1 MKRIILK
8 PGEED
13 RILSGHPWVY
23 DNEVA
28 LVLEGSGRPHT
39 AALSP
44 PDLSL
49 LKPGELA
56 DVEVFPD
63 TVRQGVPGRSPYLGR
78 ALVNPRSKIVAR
90 IYSPSKEGVD
100 KGFFKH
106 RLRAALDRRSAAFFG
121 PEPGFTAADSLR
133 LVFAEADFLPGLIVD
148 RFAGWPFAGIKERF
162 STRPGGRP
170 GPLRYSE
177 IAAALGPPSSWL
189 AIQFLSFGM
198 DSRRELVL
206 DALEEV
212 LNWYTVQTGPLGP
225 PAGIVEKSGARVR
238 ELEGLPPREGILRGN
253 FPVGGIVIFENGC
266 PFLVN
271 LPGSQKTGHFLDQ
284 KENRLAAAR
293 HARFPVPS
301 GEDPDGGSAFRVLDL
316 FSYTGGFAIQA
327 ACAFA
332 DGRGG
337 PKTDAAAG
345 ADAVTAAGGPDLRE
359 RRCTVTAVDASAA
372 ALETLKVNAWLN
384 GVEDTVETL
393 EADVFD
399 LLPRLERQKE
409 KYDLVILDPPA
420 FAKSRTVLTEALRGY
435 REINRRAIG
444 LLVKG
449 GVLVTCSCSQALDEG
464 RFRQMIAL
472 AAADAERRL
481 HQLEFRY
488 QGADHPVLAGY
499 DESLYLKCG
508 IYRAL

>member
-1 MKRIILK
+1 MKRIIVK
-8 PGEED
+8 PGGED
-13 RILSGHPWVY
+13 RILRGHPWVY

-28 LVLEGSGRPHT
+28 LVLDGPGRPE
-39 AALSP
+39 AAVPASP
-44 PDLSL
+44 DISL
-49 LKPGELA
+49 LKPGEPA
-56 DVEVFPD
+56 DVEAFPGIAA
-63 TVRQGVPGRSPYLGR
+63 RQGKPGLSPYLGR
-78 ALVNPRSKIVAR
+78 ALVNPHSKIIAR
-90 IYSPSKEGVD
+90 IYSPSKEGID

-106 RLRAALDRRSAAFFG
+106 RFRAALDRRAAAFFG
-121 PEPGFTAADSLR
+121 PVRGFTAADSLR

-148 RFAGWPFAGIKERF
+148 RFAGWLFAGIEECF
-162 STRPGGRP
+162 SARPGGRS
-170 GPLRYSE
+170 GPLRYGE
-177 IAAALGPPSSWL
+177 AAAALGPPASWL

-212 LNWYTVQTGPLGP
+212 LARYTVQTVPLGP
-225 PAGIVEKSGARVR
+225 PAGIVEKSGAKVR
-238 ELEGLPPREGILRGN
+238 ELEGLPLREGVLKGT
-253 FPVGGIVIFENGC
+253 FPPEGIVIFENGC
-266 PFLVN
+266 PFLIK
-271 LPGSQKTGHFLDQ
+271 LPESQKTGHFLDQ
-284 KENRLAAAR
+284 RENRLAAAR
-293 HARFPVPS
+293 YARFPDFS
-301 GEDPDGGSAFRVLDL
+301 GEDPGGGSAFRVLDL

-327 ACAFA
+327 ARAFM
-332 DGRGG
+332 DETGR
-337 PKTDAAAG
+337 PG
-345 ADAVTAAGGPDLRE
+345 ADAAVDTGGPALRE

-372 ALETLKVNAWLN
+372 ALETLKVNARLN
-384 GVEDTVETL
+384 GVEIETL
-393 EADVFD
+393 EADVFE

-444 LLVKG
+444 LLKKG
-449 GVLVTCSCSQALDEG
+449 GVLVTCSCSQALDGEH
-464 RFRQMIAL
+464 FRRMIVL

-508 IYRAL
+508 VYRVL

>member
-13 RILSGHPWVY
+13 RILRGHPWVY
-23 DNEVA
+23 DNEAA
-28 LVLEGSGRPHT
+28 LVLEGPGRP
-39 AALSP
+39 AAAVSSP
-44 PDLSL
+44 PDLSV

-56 DVEVFPD
+56 DVEAFPGIAA
-63 TVRQGVPGRSPYLGR
+63 RQGKPGRSPYLGR
-78 ALVNPRSKIVAR
+78 ALVNPHSKILAR
-90 IYSPSKEGVD
+90 IYSPSKEGMD
-100 KGFFKH
+100 KGFFK
-106 RLRAALDRRSAAFFG
+106 RRIRAALDRRAAAFFG
-121 PEPGFTAADSLR
+121 PVRGFTAADSLR

-148 RFAGWPFAGIKERF
+148 RFAGWPFAGIEEHF
-162 STRPGGRP
+162 SARP
-170 GPLRYSE
+170 GPLRYGE
-177 IAAALGPPSSWL
+177 AAAALGPPASWL

-212 LNWYTVQTGPLGP
+212 LDRYTVRDVSLGL
-225 PAGIVEKSGARVR
+225 PAGIIEKSGAKVR
-238 ELEGLPPREGILRGN
+238 ELEGLPLREGILRGS
-253 FPVGGIVIFENGC
+253 FPAGGIVIFENGC
-266 PFLVN
+266 PFLVR
-271 LPGSQKTGHFLDQ
+271 LLEGQKTGHFLDQ
-284 KENRLAAAR
+284 RENRLAAAR
-293 HARFPVPS
+293 YARASDFP
-301 GEDPDGGSAFRVLDL
+301 GENPGTDPVFRALDL

-332 DGRGG
+332 DGAEGRSAA
-337 PKTDAAAG
+337 DAAAG
-345 ADAVTAAGGPDLRE
+345 NPAFRE
-359 RRCTVTAVDASAA
+359 RRFLVTAVDASAA
-372 ALETLKVNAWLN
+372 ALETLKANARLN
-384 GVEDTVETL
+384 GVEDMVETL

-444 LLVKG
+444 LLKRG
-449 GVLVTCSCSQALDEG
+449 GVLASCSCSQALDGG

-472 AAADAERRL
+472 AAADADRRL

-508 IYRAL
+508 IYRG

>member
-13 RILSGHPWVY
+13 RILRGHPWVY

-28 LVLEGSGRPHT
+28 LVLEGPGRPD
-39 AALSP
+39 AAAPPS

-49 LKPGELA
+49 LEPGEPA
-56 DVEVFPD
+56 DVEAFPGIAA
-63 TVRQGVPGRSPYLGR
+63 RQGKPGLSPYLGR

-90 IYSPSKEGVD
+90 IYSPSKEGID

-106 RLRAALDRRSAAFFG
+106 RFRAALDRRAAAFFG
-121 PEPGFTAADSLR
+121 PACGFTAAGSLR

-148 RFAGWPFAGIKERF
+148 RFAGWPFAGIEERF
-162 STRPGGRP
+162 PAGPDGRP
-170 GPLRYSE
+170 GPLRYDE
-177 IAAALGPPSSWL
+177 AAAALGPPASWL
-189 AIQFLSFGM
+189 SIQFLSFGM
-198 DSRRELVL
+198 DARRELVL
-206 DALEEV
+206 DALEE
-212 LNWYTVQTGPLGP
+212 LLGRYAVQTGPLGP
-225 PAGIVEKSGARVR
+225 PAGIVEKSGAKVR
-238 ELEGLPPREGILRGN
+238 ELEGLPLREGILRGN
-253 FPVGGIVIFENGC
+253 FPAGGIVIFENGC
-266 PFLVN
+266 PFLIN
-271 LPGSQKTGHFLDQ
+271 LLEGQKTGHFLDQ
-284 KENRLAAAR
+284 RENRLAAAR
-293 HARFPVPS
+293 YARLPVSP
-301 GEDPDGGSAFRVLDL
+301 GGDPGTAPAFRVLDL

-327 ACAFA
+327 ARAFA
-332 DGRGG
+332 GGTDGLS
-337 PKTDAAAG
+337 AAAA
-345 ADAVTAAGGPDLRE
+345 ADPAPRE
-359 RRCTVTAVDASAA
+359 RRCTVTAVETSAA
-372 ALETLKVNAWLN
+372 ALETLRVNARLN
-384 GVEDTVETL
+384 GVEVETL

-444 LLVKG
+444 LLERG
-449 GVLVTCSCSQALDEG
+449 GVLVTCSCSQALDGG
-464 RFRQMIAL
+464 RFRQMIAQ
-472 AAADAERRL
+472 AAADAGRRL

-508 IYRAL
+508 VYRAL